1 MWTSFPNNLGAVI
14 DEQGIMFHQ
23 NLSVTEAEIYPRWA
37 VVVGLCE
44 GKMKLFLE
52 GKNSF
57 VCVES

>member
-1 MWTSFPNNLGAVI
+1 
-14 DEQGIMFHQ
+14 
-23 NLSVTEAEIYPRWA
+23 

-57 VCVES
+57 VCVESWAKTTRSFFHFFIS